1 MNMNKGPKHYNIP
14 MIKKQPVSQ
23 EGSRLFTASHC
34 LPSGYQLHPTSGGR
48 FVRHVVFMVA
58 LAISFTLLTACAAA
72 RPAPTLAPDLG
83 RRLIADHGMVA
94 SATPWGSDAGLDML
108 RHGGNAVDAA
118 VATAFAVGV
127 TEPMMSGIGA
137 GGGMLIWLQKEQRA
151 EYVDFYA
158 AAGSDPDT
166 ALTHYRGPTDIPRA
180 AGIPGAVAG
189 LLDAQARYGKLPR
202 ATVMAPAIRLASEG
216 FPVHSLLHRVI
227 TADSAKLSRSPGASR
242 IFLPDGHPIA
252 VGYLLLQPELAA
264 TLREIAAGGAAVFY
278 RGDIA
283 DSIVHVL
290 SVGGNPITT
299 ADFAAYE
306 PRWRR
311 PLCIAYH
318 GRAVLSAP
326 PPQSGVQVLE
336 TLSLLSRYDLPALGL
351 PSRSPQALEVLAG
364 AMRAADVD
372 RSSFIGDPDHVP
384 VPANGLISS
393 RFASDRAPAISSSPL
408 PDTLAPGNPW
418 PADSAAPVAAC
429 IPLHPFGPSVRSPNV
444 ARAAGSA
451 NGDGYSETTHMSAVD
466 ADGNAVALTY
476 TNGLYFGSG
485 TWVRG
490 MFLNSAMLNF
500 SRTDSGPN
508 TRGPYRVP
516 ASTIAPTIV
525 LDNGRVEMVV
535 GSPGSAAIPPA
546 VVETIVYTLDYRL
559 DPLQALRMPRVI
571 PNTTRR
577 LELEDGFTPE
587 VLEAASRLGYRIQTT
602 PPTDLTF
609 GGVHVI
615 ARIDG
620 RWVGAADP
628 RRDGAVRGY

>member
-1 MNMNKGPKHYNIP
+1 MRHAA
-14 MIKKQPVSQ
+14 PV
-23 EGSRLFTASHC
+23 
-34 LPSGYQLHPTSGGR
+34 
-48 FVRHVVFMVA
+48 VA
-58 LAISFTLLTACAAA
+58 LAIPFSLLAACTAV

-83 RRLIADHGMVA
+83 RRLIADRGMVA
-94 SATPWGSDAGLDML
+94 SATPWASDAGLAML
-108 RHGGNAVDAA
+108 RQGGNAVDAA

-137 GGGMLIWLQKEQRA
+137 GGGMLIWLQQEQRA

-166 ALTHYRGPTDIPRA
+166 ALTHYHGPTDIPRA

-189 LLDAQARYGKLPR
+189 LLDAQARYGKLSR
-202 ATVMAPAIRLASEG
+202 SAVMAPAIRLASEG

-227 TADSAKLSRSPGASR
+227 TADSAKLSRSPDARR
-242 IFLPDGHPIA
+242 IFLPGGHPLS
-252 VGYLLLQPELAA
+252 VGQLLVQPELAA
-264 TLREIAAGGAAVFY
+264 TLGEIAAGGDSAFY

-283 DSIVHVL
+283 DSIVQVL
-290 SVGGNPITT
+290 SAGGNPITS
-299 ADFAAYE
+299 ADFAAYA

-351 PSRSPQALEVLAG
+351 PSRSPKALEVLAG
-364 AMRAADVD
+364 AMRVADAD
-372 RSSFIGDPDHVP
+372 RSSFIGDPDYVS

-393 RFASDRAPAISSSPL
+393 RFANDRASVISASPL

-418 PADSAAPVAAC
+418 PADSAAPAAAC
-429 IPLHPFGPSVRSPNV
+429 GSLDPFGPSVRPPRV
-444 ARAAGSA
+444 ARTASSA
-451 NGDGYSETTHMSAVD
+451 NGDGYAETTHMSVVD
-466 ADGNAVALTY
+466 ADGDAVALTY

-500 SRTDSGPN
+500 SRADSGPN
-508 TRGPYRVP
+508 TRGAHRIP

-546 VVETIVYTLDYRL
+546 VVETIVYALDYGL
-559 DPLQALRMPRVI
+559 DPLQALRMPRMI
-571 PNTTRR
+571 PYTTSR
-577 LELEDGFTPE
+577 LELEDGFTPA
-587 VLEAASRLGYRIQTT
+587 VLETARRLGYRIQTT

-615 ARIDG
+615 ARVDG
-620 RWVGAADP
+620 HWIGAADP
-628 RRDGAVRGY
+628 RRDGEVRGY